1 MTTTMSEEDTAY
13 AMLEEIDELLVR
25 NLELMQEKIRKSIEM
40 ENLLKNGYIELAK
53 ARYIRGKESIGIL
66 QVPND
71 EDTVKSLFDLRTEM
85 KKTTDGD
92 DDGDAAPNFDVSLKK
107 SNVEEDGPSDPLKW
121 FGVLVPQNLKNS
133 QKRFQESVYLA
144 ASIANTQAELDSVR
158 SRLETLRTQK
168 DSLCS
173 S

>member
-1 MTTTMSEEDTAY
+1 MSEENTAC

-25 NLELMQEKIRKSIEM
+25 NLELMQEKLRKSIEI
-40 ENLLKNGYIELAK
+40 ENLLKSGFIELAK

-85 KKTTDGD
+85 TDDD
-92 DDGDAAPNFDVSLKK
+92 DDGDAAAAAAISFDVSLKK
-107 SNVEEDGPSDPLKW
+107 SNAEDEEDEPSDPLKW

-158 SRLETLRTQK
+158 SRLKTLRIHVK
-168 DSLCS
+168 C
-173 S
+173 